1 MALMMWILHSMAK
14 KRPGQLEGV
23 LLMKVYT
30 SNIFLTAIKTTYCPA
45 KFAFC
50 LEDPYH

>member
-1 MALMMWILHSMAK
+1 MVEMALTILKPHRGAYSLAK

-30 SNIFLTAIKTTYCPA
+30 SNIFLTAI
-45 KFAFC
+45 
-50 LEDPYH
+50 

>member
-1 MALMMWILHSMAK
+1 MGKRHSMAK

-45 KFAFC
+45 KFAFT